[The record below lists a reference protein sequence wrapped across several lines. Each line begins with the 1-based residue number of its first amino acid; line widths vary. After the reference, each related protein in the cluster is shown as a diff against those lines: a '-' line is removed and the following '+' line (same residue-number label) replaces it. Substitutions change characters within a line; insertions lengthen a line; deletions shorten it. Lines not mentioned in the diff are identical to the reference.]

1 MKTRQLFKSVAIKSA
16 ITAAALGGILMTSN
30 AAQAI
35 EQPTYTVVQS
45 NDVYEIRKYE
55 PYIVA
60 EVVVPG
66 PASEAGSQAFSLLGG
81 YIFGKNKGER
91 KLEMTAPVVQT
102 PVSPSTPAASTKI
115 EMTAPVV
122 QTPVGNGANGTNG
135 ATGFLVQFMMPS
147 AYTLATLPE
156 PLDPKVKLRQVE
168 GKTVAA
174 HRYSGSWSQSN
185 YDEHL
190 NTLKEALAKAGVKTQ
205 GEPLYSRYNAPFT
218 PWFLRK
224 NEIWFNIQP

>member
-1 MKTRQLFKSVAIKSA
+1 MLFFNQQRKSLA
-16 ITAAALGGILMTSN
+16 AAALSLAAGGAAIFMSHSAN
-30 AAQAI
+30 AL
-35 EQPTYTVVQS
+35 EQPKYTVVQS
-45 NDVYEIRKYE
+45 NAVYEIRKYE

-66 PASEAGSQAFSLLGG
+66 PESEAGNQAFSMLGG
-81 YIFGKNKGER
+81 YIFGKNKGVR

-102 PVSPSTPAASTKI
+102 PVAVAVPASPTKI

-122 QTPVGNGANGTNG
+122 QTPTQN
-135 ATGFLVQFMMPS
+135 GFLVQFMMPS

-156 PLDPKVKLRQVE
+156 PLDTKVKLRQVE

-185 YDEHL
+185 YEEHL
-190 NTLKEALAKAGVKTQ
+190 NILKTALTKDGVKTQ
-205 GEPLYSRYNAPFT
+205 GEPLYSRYNPPFT

-224 NEIWFNIQP
+224 NEIWFNVQP

>member
-1 MKTRQLFKSVAIKSA
+1 MKTLQLFKSAVVKSA
-16 ITAAALGGILMTSN
+16 ITATAVGGILMASN
-30 AAQAI
+30 SAQAI

-66 PASEAGSQAFSLLGG
+66 PASEAGGQAFSLLGG

-102 PVSPSTPAASTKI
+102 PAGSSTPSAAASTKI

-122 QTPVGNGANGTNG
+122 QTPVGNAANGAN
-135 ATGFLVQFMMPS
+135 GFLVQFMMPS

-174 HRYSGSWSQSN
+174 IRYSGTWSQSN

-190 NTLKEALAKAGVKTQ
+190 NILKDALAKAGVKTQ

-224 NEIWFNIQP
+224 NEIWFNIQL